1 MEIIYKHI
9 IELLA
14 SASSNNLATGLIV
27 ASLAPLI
34 IRAFNLFTNE
44 TTRKKINDIKLLAE
58 VDALT
63 GGNGSEHYNQQL
75 LNQIKSSRYFSKIS
89 SKEGQVTSRPMNF
102 AELFFSLFIPVSL
115 AILAILK
122 PGIQSAVI
130 FLASTLATFSTVY
143 VSRVSMK
150 HLPDTYW
157 RFLILIAISLF
168 IFSFTLWISA
178 YIAGFDETFAP
189 KQ

>member
-1 MEIIYKHI
+1 MDKFENI

-14 SASSNNLATGLIV
+14 LASSNNIAAGLFV
-27 ASLAPLI
+27 ALVAPLI
-34 IRAFNLFTNE
+34 ITFFNFFTNE
-44 TTRKKINDIKLLAE
+44 STRKKINDIKLLAE
-58 VDALT
+58 VDSLT
-63 GGNGSEHYNQQL
+63 GGDSSKHYKEQL
-75 LNQIKSSRYFSKIS
+75 RNEIKNSKYFSTIS
-89 SKEGQVTSRPMNF
+89 SGKREVTSRPMSF

-130 FLASTLATFSTVY
+130 FLASTLSTFSTIY

-150 HLPDTYW
+150 YLPDTYW

-168 IFSFTLWISA
+168 IFSFNLWLST
-178 YIAGFDETFAP
+178 YIAGFDETFTP

>member
-1 MEIIYKHI
+1 MEEHKYA

-14 SASSNNLATGLIV
+14 LASSNNLAAGLIV
-27 ASLAPLI
+27 AFAAPLI
-34 IRAFNLFTNE
+34 ITFFNFFTNE
-44 TTRKKINDIKLLAE
+44 AIRKKINDIKLLAE

-63 GGNGSEHYNQQL
+63 GGNRTEHYNQQL
-75 LNQIKSSRYFSKIS
+75 RDEIDSSRYFSKIS
-89 SKEGQVTSRPMNF
+89 SEKGHVTSRPMSF
-102 AELFFSLFIPVSL
+102 AELLFSLFIPVSL

-122 PGIQSAVI
+122 PGIQSAVM
-130 FLASTLATFSTVY
+130 FLASTLAIFSTIHI
-143 VSRVSMK
+143 SRISMK
-150 HLPDTYW
+150 HLPDNYW
-157 RFLILIAISLF
+157 RFLILIAISFF